1 MRNIPSPSELHVLR
15 ALWALGSATGNE
27 VRDALEAAGR
37 VYNSNAHAVMLR
49 RLVEKGAVA
58 RCPAPE
64 GTAGYVYA
72 HTVDRDALAAKI
84 VEGL

>member
-1 MRNIPSPSELHVLR
+1 MHLPTRSELYVLR

-27 VRDALEAAGR
+27 VRAAMETAGC

-49 RLVEKGAVA
+49 RMADKGFVA

-72 HTVDRDALAAKI
+72 HTLDRDALAARI